1 MSEVKLFRGHKRQGR
16 KFIYSSC
23 FSFFFS
29 MMPKWMSTYWYIFLL
44 LTFRTER
51 DDFIQQSQYVSWW
64 HSALL
69 IGQWNNVLLKS
80 VMYVSMCVLSLLPT
94 NATKPLIAT
103 ASGKHEIH
111 LSSQTFSHILQ
122 VAFRIVMFLFVLQ
135 ISLADFSATMTT
147 QLKWMNLVCNKRV
160 SSNIS

>member
-1 MSEVKLFRGHKRQGR
+1 MSEVKLFRGHERQGR

-29 MMPKWMSTYWYIFLL
+29 LMSTYRYIFLL
-44 LTFRTER
+44 LER

-69 IGQWNNVLLKS
+69 ISQWNNVLLKS
-80 VMYVSMCVLSLLPT
+80 VIYVGMSVLSLLPT
-94 NATKPLIAT
+94 NATKPLTAT

-111 LSSQTFSHILQ
+111 LSSQACSHMLQ
-122 VAFRIVMFLFVLQ
+122 VAFRIVMFLFVFQ
-135 ISLADFSATMTT
+135 ISLADFCNHDNTT
-147 QLKWMNLVCNKRV
+147 EVNEFSL
-160 SSNIS
+160 